1 MSTLVFCFWFVS
13 DVMNF
18 LVGAPTCLPGNLFGF
33 VEIHSCSVVCF
44 GSVLKMYVFFYVI
57 GNYWIILFSYVF

>member
-1 MSTLVFCFWFVS
+1 
-13 DVMNF
+13 MNF

-44 GSVLKMYVFFYVI
+44 GSVLKMYVFFMLLEII
-57 GNYWIILFSYVF
+57 GSFYFLMYSDYLLVLNVWQ